1 MHGPIFSHGILRLIS
16 IVLCVNFVV
25 HVNVNQGISTLLNLL
40 MAHSGQTMVSPLPS
54 VGQRTGDNCVATFA
68 IVYCC
73 VQTNDKT

>member
-25 HVNVNQGISTLLNLL
+25 NVNVNQGISTLLNLL

-54 VGQRTGDNCVATFA
+54 VDNERET
-68 IVYCC
+68 IVLLL
-73 VQTNDKT
+73 